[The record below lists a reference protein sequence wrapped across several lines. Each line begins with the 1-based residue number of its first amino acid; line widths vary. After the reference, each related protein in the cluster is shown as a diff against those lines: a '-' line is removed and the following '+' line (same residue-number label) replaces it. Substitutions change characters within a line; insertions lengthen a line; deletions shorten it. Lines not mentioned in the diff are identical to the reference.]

1 MDTTSRSTRSK
12 AGKTSMNSIEW
23 LKSVRE
29 KGQKPHIPPDPP
41 EGTPG
46 ENGAKPLISPDPSC
60 SSLYFLKN
68 RNILETGVERKN
80 ISVIEEKVKTSGG
93 SGGILRFYRGN
104 DELRHRRD
112 RRNQENFDDF
122 EEDVNL
128 EAWRDPF
135 FTSGGDLSI
144 PFGRAIRSTTGG
156 NRAVRVW
163 KKPVRK
169 YERE

>member
-1 MDTTSRSTRSK
+1 
-12 AGKTSMNSIEW
+12 MNSIDW

-68 RNILETGVERKN
+68 RNILETGVARKN
-80 ISVIEEKVKTSGG
+80 ISVIEEKVETSGG

-122 EEDVNL
+122 EEDVDL

-144 PFGRAIRSTTGG
+144 PFGCDPKYHWWKPGGQSLEETRAEIRARMLGQTGPG
-156 NRAVRVW
+156 EA
-163 KKPVRK
+163 KAG
-169 YERE
+169 